1 MKEAFKPN
9 YGVRY
14 ADPSDEMQGAPYEDR
29 PKVKNRFSKRRY
41 REIFAKES
49 LRSSHVEQIEAQRQA
64 KASSLGPSPDKR
76 TEERRAA
83 AAGMLM
89 TQ

>member
-49 LRSSHVEQIEAQRQA
+49 LRSSC
-64 KASSLGPSPDKR
+64 
-76 TEERRAA
+76 
-83 AAGMLM
+83 
-89 TQ
+89 